1 MEPTGGQLTQAARRF
16 ARESQGYF
24 GQWIFDEPALMSAER
39 DRDFLRLHGLLLR
52 VIREFVV
59 NNGAYRHLMALD
71 DRTRAIVD
79 LLKEFPYD
87 PGTFRTDFVFD
98 PSGQPKLIE
107 ITCRFALNGFFE
119 AAIYAAHAEA
129 HAAAHF
135 PEVPLNHRVWGIYDY
150 LETLLEGK
158 AEVLV
163 LKGEDA
169 KNSSRHYVGI
179 FEGAGVAISEVH
191 HRELPSLMPR
201 LARALVIS
209 ELTLVEILGLGDE
222 VILGLAQTSL
232 LNDVRTALLIHDKRF
247 FSALHDEGLQRACL
261 DAEEREF
268 FNRFLVASHAAGTSP
283 EVWQRAR
290 TEPDRW
296 FLKHRALG
304 KSENVYSG
312 KEIGAEAWRQL
323 LDATDLADFILQEF
337 VPQKLWTGTMNGQAR
352 ADYITGSLLY
362 FNDHYFGPNQLR
374 TSESLTMKSTT
385 KPNVGMLVCE
395 APLSQSVDVASLPL
409 FAYFA

>member
-1 MEPTGGQLTQAARRF
+1 MAKATRKF
-16 ARESQGYF
+16 AHESQGYF

-39 DRDFLRLHGLLLR
+39 DRDFFRLHGLLLR
-52 VIREFVV
+52 VVREFVA
-59 NNGAYRHLMALD
+59 NNGAYGHLMALD

-79 LLKEFPYD
+79 LLKECPYE

-98 PSGQPKLIE
+98 AGGQPKLIE

-119 AAIYAAHAEA
+119 AAIYAVRAEA
-129 HAAAHF
+129 YAAAHF
-135 PEVPLNHRVWGIYDY
+135 PHVPLNHRIWGIYDY

-158 AEVLV
+158 AEVVV
-163 LKGEDA
+163 LKGEDVR
-169 KNSSRHYVGI
+169 NSSRHYVGI
-179 FEGAGVAISEVH
+179 FEHAGVAISEVH
-191 HRELPSLMPR
+191 YRELPSLMPR
-201 LARALVIS
+201 LASALVIS
-209 ELTLVEILGLGDE
+209 ELTLMEILGLSDE
-222 VILGLAQTSL
+222 VLLGLAQTSL

-247 FSALHDEGLQRACL
+247 FSALSDPGLQRACL

-268 FNRFLVASHAAGTSP
+268 FNRFLVASHAAGASP

-290 TEPDRW
+290 TEPDQW

-304 KSENVYSG
+304 KSESVYSG

-323 LDATDLADFILQEF
+323 LDTTDMTDFILQEF
-337 VPQKLWTGTMNGQAR
+337 VPQKQWSGRMNGQER

-362 FNDHYFGPNQLR
+362 FNDHYFGQNQLR
-374 TSESLTMKSTT
+374 TSESLTMKSTI

-395 APLSQSVDVASLPL
+395 TSLSPEVDPASLPL
-409 FAYFA
+409 FAYFE

>member
-1 MEPTGGQLTQAARRF
+1 MAQAVRRF

-24 GQWIFDEPALMSAER
+24 GQWVFDEPALMSAAR
-39 DRDFLRLHGLLLR
+39 DRDFLRLHSLLLR
-52 VIREFVV
+52 VVREFVV
-59 NNGAYRHLMALD
+59 NNSAYRHLMALD
-71 DRTRAIVD
+71 DRTQEIVD
-79 LLKEFPYD
+79 LLKEFPYE

-98 PSGQPKLIE
+98 ASGQPKLIE

-119 AAIYAAHAEA
+119 AGLYAVYAEAHAEA
-129 HAAAHF
+129 HF
-135 PEVPLNHRVWGIYDY
+135 PKVPLNHRVWGIFEY
-150 LETLLEGK
+150 LETLLDGK
-158 AEVLV
+158 VEVLV
-163 LKGEDA
+163 LKGEDV
-169 KNSSRHYVGI
+169 KNSSRRYVEI
-179 FEGAGVAISEVH
+179 FQDAGVEISEVH
-191 HRELPSLMPR
+191 YQELPSLMTR
-201 LARALVIS
+201 LVGALVIS
-209 ELTLVEILGLGDE
+209 ELTLAEILGLSDE
-222 VILGLAQTSL
+222 VLLGLAQTSL

-247 FSALHDEGLQRACL
+247 FSALQDEGLQRACL
-261 DAEEREF
+261 DGEEREF

-283 EVWQRAR
+283 DVWQRAR
-290 TEPDRW
+290 LEPDRW

-304 KSENVYSG
+304 KSESVYSG

-323 LDATDLADFILQEF
+323 LDTTNLTDFILQEF

-374 TSESLTMKSTT
+374 TSESLSMKSTI

-395 APLSQSVDVASLPL
+395 ASLSPSVDPASLPL